1 MSSSYSVAPLAL
13 KLVRRFSP
21 KEKRLEGLLA
31 RLKGLRGEAHWVFLQ
46 THGMWTAGTEGEL
59 TVEIAQSG
67 ETTLHIDHRD
77 YKLVKA
83 LESVPL
89 FHFAVDKLAV
99 HKQGKDEVSPWGV
112 HIRVKR
118 GELAQPPSESVEV
131 SPLAFLAATA
141 GLHRLAR
148 SCRLQAVQSALSKEV
163 AAALLGASASRY
175 KAFLELYGVRDGDEV
190 LGALAALSAGTVKAS
205 RMPEEALAAE
215 LTTAREPPRN
225 VRAYRCLL
233 EHLLQRRR
241 PEVGVRRVEGGLQLY
256 SKSGEGSSQLN
267 EALQAISR
275 EVLGRLE
282 TYQRVLEELKGGVR
296 GNELKLAVG
305 FSEQMGPCDLYLI
318 ASIVEL
324 IGLSGRVEATYVLAT
339 PLSYPMAAV
348 SSLYAA
354 LELEALGRVELVL
367 ASEDVAVS
375 KALAE
380 YLADRAEEC
389 TLVYLAAGPTP
400 QVLALSVELKR
411 RLGDRA
417 VLIPLAPKPAAAT

>member
-1 MSSSYSVAPLAL
+1 MSSSSSVAPLAL

-31 RLKGLRGEAHWVFLQ
+31 KLKGLTSGAQWVFLQ

-59 TVEIAQSG
+59 IVEITQNG
-67 ETTLHIDHRD
+67 ETTLHIHHDD
-77 YKLVKA
+77 YALVKA
-83 LESVPL
+83 LENVPL
-89 FHFAVDKLAV
+89 FHFAVDRLAV
-99 HKQGKDEVSPWGV
+99 HKSGGGGVSPWGV

-131 SPLAFLAATA
+131 APLAFLAATA

-148 SCRLQAVQSALSKEV
+148 SYRLQAVQSSLSKEI
-163 AAALLGASASRY
+163 AAALFGAGASRY
-175 KAFLELYGVRDGDEV
+175 KAFHELYCVCECDEV
-190 LGALAALSAGTVKAS
+190 LGALAALAAGTVKAS

-225 VRAYRCLL
+225 VCAYRCLL
-233 EHLLQRRR
+233 EHLLQRRKL
-241 PEVGVRRVEGGLQLY
+241 EVGVRRVDGWLQLY

-267 EALQAISR
+267 EVLQAISR

-282 TYQRVLEELKGGVR
+282 AYQRVLEELKGGVR

-305 FSEQMGPCDLYLI
+305 FSEQMGSCDLYLI

-354 LELEALGRVELVL
+354 LELEALGHVELVL

-380 YLADRAEEC
+380 HLADRAEKS

-417 VLIPLAPKPAAAT
+417 ALIPLAPRPAAAT

>member
-1 MSSSYSVAPLAL
+1 VSSSFSAAPLAL
-13 KLVRRFSP
+13 KLVKRFSP
-21 KEKRLEGLLA
+21 KEKRLGGLLA
-31 RLKGLRGEAHWVFLQ
+31 ELKGLTSGAHWVFLQ
-46 THGMWTAGTEGEL
+46 THGMWTAGTKEEL
-59 TVEIAQSG
+59 IAEIAQSG
-67 ETTLHIDHRD
+67 ETTLYIHHDD
-77 YKLVKA
+77 YALVKA

-89 FHFAVDKLAV
+89 FHFAVDRLAV
-99 HKQGKDEVSPWGV
+99 RKSGGGGVSPWGV

-131 SPLAFLAATA
+131 SPLAFLAVTA

-148 SCRLQAVQSALSKEV
+148 SYRLQAVQSSLSKEI
-163 AAALLGASASRY
+163 AAALFGACASRY
-175 KAFLELYGVRDGDEV
+175 KAFHELYCVRECDEV
-190 LGALAALSAGTVKAS
+190 LGALAALAAGTVKAS

-225 VRAYRCLL
+225 VCAYRCLL
-233 EHLLQRRR
+233 EHLLQRREL
-241 PEVGVRRVEGGLQLY
+241 EVSVRRVEGRLQLY
-256 SKSGEGSSQLN
+256 SKSGEGGSQLN
-267 EALQAISR
+267 DVLQAISR

-282 TYQRVLEELKGGVR
+282 AYQRVLEELKGGVR

-318 ASIVEL
+318 ASLVEL

-354 LELEALGRVELVL
+354 LELEVLGHVELVL

-380 YLADRAEEC
+380 HLADRAERGA
-389 TLVYLAAGPTP
+389 LVYLAAGPTP

-417 VLIPLAPKPAAAT
+417 VLIPLAPRPAAAT

>member
-1 MSSSYSVAPLAL
+1 
-13 KLVRRFSP
+13 
-21 KEKRLEGLLA
+21 
-31 RLKGLRGEAHWVFLQ
+31 
-46 THGMWTAGTEGEL
+46 
-59 TVEIAQSG
+59 
-67 ETTLHIDHRD
+67 
-77 YKLVKA
+77 
-83 LESVPL
+83 
-89 FHFAVDKLAV
+89 
-99 HKQGKDEVSPWGV
+99 
-112 HIRVKR
+112 
-118 GELAQPPSESVEV
+118 
-131 SPLAFLAATA
+131 
-141 GLHRLAR
+141 
-148 SCRLQAVQSALSKEV
+148 
-163 AAALLGASASRY
+163 
-175 KAFLELYGVRDGDEV
+175 
-190 LGALAALSAGTVKAS
+190 
-205 RMPEEALAAE
+205 MPEEALAAE

-267 EALQAISR
+267 EVLQAISR

-282 TYQRVLEELKGGVR
+282 AYQRVLEELKGGVR
-296 GNELKLAVG
+296 RNVLKLAVG

-417 VLIPLAPKPAAAT
+417 VLIPLAPRPAAAT